1 MVLAF
6 TLRPI
11 CHPFTPTKPLS
22 PDSSLSVPPIPAT
35 RITRPSAELQ
45 PTCKGHNKNRWASQS
60 LTQTYRRRLFSHNL
74 FFFFIISLRLTTC
87 SLPLPHPF
95 VYSDVLG
102 TLTGTLSWLRRP
114 QDTCQSFWA
123 LIFVMLCHISKLARL
138 MRNYYN
144 DYSFVLNILKIDTH
158 WASLS
163 QHFWNVLRPCRW
175 TGKEISYSLI
185 EVYTPDL
192 IIDLATP
199 CAATSPITTDRL
211 PHRVLSRC
219 RVCALVASL
228 EYERTP
234 AFNGRRIRFDRV
246 TAWRPRWEWHR

>member
-74 FFFFIISLRLTTC
+74 FFFFISLRLTTC

-144 DYSFVLNILKIDTH
+144 DYSICTKYFKN
-158 WASLS
+158 WYPLS
-163 QHFWNVLRPCRW
+163 QSVPALLEC
-175 TGKEISYSLI
+175 
-185 EVYTPDL
+185 
-192 IIDLATP
+192 LA
-199 CAATSPITTDRL
+199 AI
-211 PHRVLSRC
+211 
-219 RVCALVASL
+219 
-228 EYERTP
+228 
-234 AFNGRRIRFDRV
+234 
-246 TAWRPRWEWHR
+246 